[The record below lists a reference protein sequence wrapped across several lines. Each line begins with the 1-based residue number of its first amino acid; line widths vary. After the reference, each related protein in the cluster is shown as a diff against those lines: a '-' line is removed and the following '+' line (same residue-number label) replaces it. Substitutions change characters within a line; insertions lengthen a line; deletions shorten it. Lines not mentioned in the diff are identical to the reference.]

1 MDFQSIIVLT
11 GGCLLFAGLTF
22 LALSDVAR
30 KDFGTPKEKLIWW
43 VVASIPF
50 VGCIAYLIIG
60 YRRGK
65 RIE

>member
-1 MDFQSIIVLT
+1 MDVQSIIVIT
-11 GGCLLFAGLTF
+11 GACLLFAGLTF

-30 KDFGTPKEKLIWW
+30 KDFRTAREKVIWW

-50 VGCIAYLIIG
+50 VGCIAYLIGG

-65 RIE
+65 RI